1 MNKLMTLSR
10 LVCLATA
17 LATGSMLMTMDTA
30 NAGENYLRQRHPA
43 NYAQRYGLTPQFV
56 ISGQPANVKRVL
68 HNCHHHHHKHC
79 YPRYQPLQTAPK
91 GNPIPFTIGNTMPS
105 AGAR

>member
-30 NAGENYLRQRHPA
+30 NAGENYLRQRHPPD
-43 NYAQRYGLTPQFV
+43 YTQRYGLTPQFV

-68 HNCHHHHHKHC
+68 HQCHHHKHC
-79 YPRYQPLQTAPK
+79 YPRYRPLQTAPK
-91 GNPIPFTIGNTMPS
+91 GNLIPLTAGSTMPT